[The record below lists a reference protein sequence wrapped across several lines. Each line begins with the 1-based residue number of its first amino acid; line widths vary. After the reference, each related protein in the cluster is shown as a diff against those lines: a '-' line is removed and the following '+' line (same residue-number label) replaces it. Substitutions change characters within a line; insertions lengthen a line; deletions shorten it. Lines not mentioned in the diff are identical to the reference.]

1 VATARKRAGSGTRRQ
16 DVTPLPADD
25 RWSPLLPPDDAQ
37 SSRDYTVRVKVWRWK
52 GDGGWHF
59 ATLPAGQAAEIRR
72 RFGVNARGWGSIRV
86 RVTVGGT
93 EWNTSLF
100 PAREA
105 KSYLFAIKAAVRK
118 AEAIDEGDTITA
130 KLHIL

>member
-1 VATARKRAGSGTRRQ
+1 MSTV
-16 DVTPLPADD
+16 D
-25 RWSPLLPPDDAQ
+25 RWSPLLPAEDDGDG
-37 SSRDYTVRVKVWRWK
+37 RDYTVRAKVWRWK

-59 ATLPAGQAAEIRR
+59 VTLPVKTAAEIRK
-72 RFGVNARGWGSIRV
+72 RFGATAKGWGSIRV
-86 RVTVGGT
+86 RASVGDT

-105 KSYLFAIKAAVRK
+105 KSYLFAIKADVRK
-118 AEAIDEGDTITA
+118 AEAISEGDTISA